1 MITAAQLR
9 PEEPLLVP
17 PITHPV
23 FNEQAD
29 QKDVDMIWL
38 IAAVFRLAAYRALTF
53 HEIFEL
59 VKKHQPWRIDESRG
73 PKRGVAAKRNIQF
86 ILTSSPAFD
95 HDRAG
100 HWYMT
105 GMPLVRTKSMLRK
118 LLKRST
124 RAVTHEENQA
134 YCDWVDYLFAPVP
147 QN

>member
-73 PKRGVAAKRNIQF
+73 PKRGVAAKRETEALSDASKGFMNDG
-86 ILTSSPAFD
+86 LLS
-95 HDRAG
+95 G
-100 HWYMT
+100 
-105 GMPLVRTKSMLRK
+105 SMFELAR
-118 LLKRST
+118 LGPVHFL
-124 RAVTHEENQA
+124 EEA
-134 YCDWVDYLFAPVP
+134 
-147 QN
+147 